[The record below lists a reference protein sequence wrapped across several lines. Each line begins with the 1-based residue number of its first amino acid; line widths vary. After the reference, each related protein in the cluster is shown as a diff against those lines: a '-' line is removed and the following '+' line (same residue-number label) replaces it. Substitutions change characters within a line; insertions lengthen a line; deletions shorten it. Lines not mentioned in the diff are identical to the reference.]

1 MGKIPTLLNNPHDPC
16 FRVPA
21 KLVMSWKYQAL
32 NPRTFKNF
40 INFVCVAY
48 LQGGEV
54 VDLTE
59 ARLLMGFRLSS
70 QFEAMLQ
77 RLISFK
83 LIKLTASGAYA
94 VVDADVFTS
103 YMRRGTQV
111 FRRKKAME
119 NRHTVKPHQIRF
131 MGKTRHVPLEF
142 VDGAIEILGY
152 LSFLSG
158 ETWLATYADGNLTKP
173 GRMVGELL
181 ANGVPAQELRR
192 RIEEVADAPM
202 TAREREEALKP
213 SVIFRS

>member
-21 KLVMSWKYQAL
+21 KLVMSWKYQSL
-32 NPRTFKNF
+32 HPKTFKHF

-59 ARLLMGFRLSS
+59 ARLLMGLRLSS

-77 RLISFK
+77 GMVKSK
-83 LIKLTASGAYA
+83 LITMTASGAYA
-94 VVDADVFTS
+94 IVDKDVFCS

-119 NRHTVKPHQIRF
+119 NKDSVRGKPIRF
-131 MGKTRHVPLEF
+131 MGKTRYVPQEY
-142 VDGAIEILGY
+142 VDGAIEVLGY
-152 LSFLSG
+152 LSHLSG
-158 ETWLATYADGNLTKP
+158 ETWLATYGDGNLTKP

-181 ANGVPAQELRR
+181 ANGVPIEELKR
-192 RIEEVADAPM
+192 RIEDVADTPM
-202 TAREREEALKP
+202 TAREREEKLKP
-213 SVIFRS
+213 TVLFQS